1 LRVTLRYAQRD
12 PRNTLAKS
20 LAHSVHDAKPG
31 VVNRGN
37 CMTMRK
43 TTFTSLSI
51 IAVLFVAQASAA
63 NAWTRGGGGV
73 GPGGGTWHSTGSGS
87 CAGGSCSSQQS
98 FTGPAGRTYSRQGS
112 TSCAG
117 GTCNSSATVTGPN
130 GGTVT
135 RSGTI
140 SRN

>member
-1 LRVTLRYAQRD
+1 
-12 PRNTLAKS
+12 
-20 LAHSVHDAKPG
+20 
-31 VVNRGN
+31 
-37 CMTMRK
+37 MTMRK
-43 TTFTSLSI
+43 STFASLSI
-51 IAVLFVAQASAA
+51 VAVLFVAQASAA
-63 NAWTRGGGGV
+63 NAWTRAGGGV
-73 GPGGGTWHSTGSGS
+73 GPRGGTWRSTGSGS

-117 GTCNSSATVTGPN
+117 GTCNSNATVTGPN
-130 GGTVT
+130 GGTAT

>member
-1 LRVTLRYAQRD
+1 
-12 PRNTLAKS
+12 
-20 LAHSVHDAKPG
+20 
-31 VVNRGN
+31 
-37 CMTMRK
+37 MTMRK
-43 TTFTSLSI
+43 SIFASLSI
-51 IAVLFVAQASAA
+51 VAVLCIAQVSAA
-63 NAWTRGGGGV
+63 NAWTRVGGGV
-73 GPGGGTWHSTGSGS
+73 GPRGGTWHSSGSGS

-98 FTGPAGRTYSRQGS
+98 FTGPAGRTYTRQGS

-117 GTCNSSATVTGPN
+117 GTCNSSATLTGPN